1 MNTIR
6 TLLKEMIKLTQ
17 SENLLPQSVRGNAGP
32 TDCYSSETD
41 LNCLIWIDR
50 LKNEQIRSMPLA

>member
-1 MNTIR
+1 
-6 TLLKEMIKLTQ
+6 MIKLTQ

-41 LNCLIWIDR
+41 QNCLIWIDR